1 MIEVIYKDFSKA
13 FDTLQP
19 SKLLSALSYMVPGS
33 IIQRCLDS
41 SMVDTMCGMT
51 LPNLYLHSVQS
62 WFATGDAVKTSVLVS
77 IYNSYTPD
85 ADITMYA
92 DDITCSNPLSTSC
105 DSKLQATIDWGL
117 QWSSSNCM
125 QLNLDKTKA
134 KMITLQS

>member
-19 SKLLSALSYMVPGS
+19 SKPLSALSNMVPGS

-41 SMVDTMCGMT
+41 SMVDNMCGMT
-51 LPNLYLHSVQS
+51 LPKS